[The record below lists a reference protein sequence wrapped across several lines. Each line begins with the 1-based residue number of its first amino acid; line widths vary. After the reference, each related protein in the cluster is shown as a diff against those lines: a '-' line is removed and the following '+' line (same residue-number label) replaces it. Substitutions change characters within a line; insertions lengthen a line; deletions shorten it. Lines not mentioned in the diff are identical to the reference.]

1 MSRPPLSPP
10 PRLASHE
17 LPPSPSSCLLPSLPS
32 SYDLSPPCSCLT
44 SSFRAALVAASSLL
58 VGGLSSS
65 LLVAVSSAANVLSSA
80 SQARQ
85 DATHVIANLQ
95 RQRINSQIIASQ
107 YLEKNLDLVDMLING
122 YEQDGDIALTYGA
135 VARECIR
142 HQCVARHVLGSD
154 HMKKFFDYIQLPNF
168 EIASDA
174 LSTFKELLTRHKST
188 VSEFLSKN
196 YDWFFEEYNTRLLES
211 NSYFT
216 RRLAIKLLA
225 DMLLDRS
232 NSATMVRYVS
242 SVSNMVI
249 LMNLLRENTI
259 AYWRKFVA
267 EYYSPRAKERRCL
280 SLYNNVGHHALEAT
294 FEVLPRLNDI
304 KFGSGVIDELL
315 FLELPREQRFPYVK
329 IFGKQRG

>member
-1 MSRPPLSPP
+1 MSFPVLLS
-10 PRLASHE
+10 
-17 LPPSPSSCLLPSLPS
+17 
-32 SYDLSPPCSCLT
+32 
-44 SSFRAALVAASSLL
+44 
-58 VGGLSSS
+58 
-65 LLVAVSSAANVLSSA
+65 
-80 SQARQ
+80 
-85 DATHVIANLQ
+85 
-95 RQRINSQIIASQ
+95 
-107 YLEKNLDLVDMLING
+107 
-122 YEQDGDIALTYGA
+122 YEQDGDIALTYGV

-154 HMKKFFDYIQLPNF
+154 HMKKFFDYIQLSNF

-174 LSTFKELLTRHKST
+174 LSTFKELSTRHKST

-232 NSATMVRYVS
+232 NSSTMVRY
-242 SVSNMVI
+242 
-249 LMNLLRENTI
+249 
-259 AYWRKFVA
+259 VA
-267 EYYSPRAKERRCL
+267 EYYSPRAKERWCL
-280 SLYNNVGHHALEAT
+280 SLYNNDAWQCDICGSKSGRGFEAT